1 MKKKMQ
7 KTTALAAAAVLSA
20 GLFLTACGGET
31 AAPAGDTTEET
42 ATSAAQGEDT
52 GDAAGCGK
60 EEIEA
65 NSTTEKLS
73 HVMLLCHDTQAKD
86 ATVEALPYILEYYTN
101 LGYKF
106 KAIDRNS
113 IVCHHGVQN

>member
-42 ATSAAQGEDT
+42 ATSAAQG
-52 GDAAGCGK
+52 
-60 EEIEA
+60 
-65 NSTTEKLS
+65 
-73 HVMLLCHDTQAKD
+73 
-86 ATVEALPYILEYYTN
+86 
-101 LGYKF
+101 
-106 KAIDRNS
+106 
-113 IVCHHGVQN
+113 